1 MGGICVLEKEKFLNN
16 EKETN
21 LNQENIENENSVEK
35 LAEQVETIIKNNS
48 PQDEEY
54 DEEYDEEEISVHDIE
69 ENEYLADDYDI
80 DDEITEDDEF
90 SIKDNEYLADDY
102 DINDEIVEDNEE
114 PQEDTQKENNE
125 YLADDYDIDDEITKN
140 DEDDFLNE
148 DDKYLLN
155 KYTDSDDNFDG
166 DTFESLIQEV
176 QQTLDNISVTG
187 KKHKH
192 SMYTLP
198 VKEEFFE
205 ELIEKEEINPVKE
218 VPEEVKNYTE
228 DIEEPLGGVY
238 SADEEKP
245 LTGSFTLKDQPENN
259 DTVEIIEEE
268 QDVDVPIGGSFDVE
282 PADVTVSGTF
292 TQKRKKKEVIYPQSP
307 IFTVDEPDEEFVS
320 NPELYVDNSK
330 NNVTDPDDEVTF
342 VAVDN
347 GIELEGD
354 YVEENNF
361 IDVLE
366 FDDDSEEIIENKAV
380 DVTEEVVPEK
390 TVNVTEEAVLEKTV
404 NVTEEAVLD
413 KSVEKEKQAEPIKHS
428 SNDVNKRDVENF
440 DSVVEKQTNETLTDT
455 YKEKDLKETVKVV
468 EIVSDVETLSEEVS
482 VEKIKTTDV
491 SAEEIEVVSA
501 FQSVPEPLSKEI
513 ENVPVIEE
521 VTEETTEPVS
531 KKKVPTS
538 ATEEIETIAEN
549 NTIIAEE
556 SNEEVDIE
564 KEYSLDEEKP
574 LTGSF
579 KLKEQLEILIEK
591 DVETLDV
598 PLSGSFGVEPAE
610 VTVSGSYN
618 SNDEKPAIIEP
629 KQAEEVVATVAP
641 VSELLSKE
649 IENVPVVEEITE
661 ETTEPVSEEKV
672 PTSATE
678 EEIETVA
685 ENNTVIAEES
695 NEEVDIEK
703 EYSLD
708 EEKPLTGSFKLK
720 EQLESII
727 EKNIEALDVPL
738 LGSFDLDPAEVT
750 VSGKYEARESKVNNI
765 DDEETISFVEGEKYD
780 IDSIMDAIIRAA
792 HSNGNRGVSPTKFA
806 EQVKNILEKNQ

>member
-1 MGGICVLEKEKFLNN
+1 MEKEKFLNN

-102 DINDEIVEDNEE
+102 DINDEVVEDNEE
-114 PQEDTQKENNE
+114 TQEDSQIENNE

-320 NPELYVDNSK
+320 NPELYADNSE
-330 NNVTDPDDEVTF
+330 NNVTDSDDEVTF

-347 GIELEGD
+347 GIELEDD

-366 FDDDSEEIIENKAV
+366 LDDD
-380 DVTEEVVPEK
+380 DTEEVILDKAVEFTEELASEK
-390 TVNVTEEAVLEKTV
+390 TDEFI
-404 NVTEEAVLD
+404 EEAVLD
-413 KSVEKEKQAEPIKHS
+413 KSVKKEKQAEAVKQT
-428 SNDVNKRDVENF
+428 SNYVTKKDVENF
-440 DSVVEKQTNETLTDT
+440 DSVVEKQTNETLTGI
-455 YKEKDLKETVKVV
+455 YKEEDLKETVK
-468 EIVSDVETLSEEVS
+468 EAEMVSDVETLSEEVNI
-482 VEKIKTTDV
+482 EEIKATDV
-491 SAEEIEVVSA
+491 PEEEIEVVSA
-501 FQSVPEPLSKEI
+501 V
-513 ENVPVIEE
+513 
-521 VTEETTEPVS
+521 EETTEPVS
-531 KKKVPTS
+531 EEEIKIP
-538 ATEEIETIAEN
+538 ATEKAETVAEN
-549 NTIIAEE
+549 NTVISEE
-556 SNEEVDIE
+556 SNEEIDIE
-564 KEYSLDEEKP
+564 KEYNLDEEKP

-591 DVETLDV
+591 NVETLDV

-618 SNDEKPAIIEP
+618 SNDEKPATVES
-629 KQAEEVVATVAP
+629 KSAEEVVATVAP
-641 VSELLSKE
+641 VSEVLSKE
-649 IENVPVVEEITE
+649 VENAPAVEEVPE
-661 ETTEPVSEEKV
+661 ETTEPVSEEEIKT
-672 PTSATE
+672 PATE
-678 EEIETVA
+678 KAETVA
-685 ENNTVIAEES
+685 ENNTVISAEN
-695 NEEVDIEK
+695 NEEIDIEK

-708 EEKPLTGSFKLK
+708 DEKPLTGSFKLK
-720 EQLESII
+720 EQLEVLI
-727 EKNIEALDVPL
+727 EKNVETLDVPL
-738 LGSFDLDPAEVT
+738 SGSFGVEPAEVT
-750 VSGKYEARESKVNNI
+750 VSGSYN
-765 DDEETISFVEGEKYD
+765 
-780 IDSIMDAIIRAA
+780 
-792 HSNGNRGVSPTKFA
+792 SN
-806 EQVKNILEKNQ
+806 